1 MDVESALILNI
12 KNNSRQK
19 MPFTENLCLEAAR
32 QYLAGLTLYPP
43 YLGLTVN
50 IISVRR
56 VVTKRHE

>member
-1 MDVESALILNI
+1 MLSLLNI
-12 KNNSRQK
+12 KNNSR
-19 MPFTENLCLEAAR
+19 PFTENLCLEAAR